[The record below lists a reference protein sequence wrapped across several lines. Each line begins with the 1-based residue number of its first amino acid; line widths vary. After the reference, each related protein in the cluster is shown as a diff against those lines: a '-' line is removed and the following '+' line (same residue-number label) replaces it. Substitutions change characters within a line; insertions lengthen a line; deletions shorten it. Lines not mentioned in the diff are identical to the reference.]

1 MLYKKP
7 AVAVLTALLVSG
19 GTFGLADRLF
29 TMKPMVDFSDA
40 LGQAKKYDV
49 QIIRDEWGI
58 PHILGKTDADTAHG
72 LAHAHATA
80 HI

>member
-1 MLYKKP
+1 
-7 AVAVLTALLVSG
+7 
-19 GTFGLADRLF
+19 
-29 TMKPMVDFSDA
+29 MKPMVDFSDA

-72 LAHAHATA
+72 LAYAQPRMTLKRYRMCSLLCAES
-80 HI
+80 